1 MPVNLSHLLYYAWA
15 PFSMKQIV
23 TLLSLLPHSTTEF
36 SLPQIFFH
44 ELYWHFPKCLLRII
58 CDS

>member
-23 TLLSLLPHSTTEF
+23 TLLPHSTTEF